1 MPRSTAADE
10 SWRWELH
17 PGSEWGAEADA
28 WQAVFLLLIW
38 KQGDALG
45 FIRHG
50 DNVLIVHHEA
60 SRGVAAQ
67 VDVDEQVVVTGTK
80 QTCEWDT
87 DRLLEILQLSIH
99 VFMN

>member
-1 MPRSTAADE
+1 M
-10 SWRWELH
+10 H
-17 PGSEWGAEADA
+17 PGSEGGAKANA

-45 FIRHG
+45 FICHG

-67 VDVDEQVVVTGTK
+67 VDVNEEVVVARTK
-80 QTCEWDT
+80 QSCK
-87 DRLLEILQLSIH
+87 
-99 VFMN
+99 